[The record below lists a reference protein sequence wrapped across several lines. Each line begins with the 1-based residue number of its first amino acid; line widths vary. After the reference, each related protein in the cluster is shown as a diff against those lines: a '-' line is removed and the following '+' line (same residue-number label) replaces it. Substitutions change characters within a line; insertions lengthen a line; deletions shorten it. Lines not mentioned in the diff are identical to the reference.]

1 MGVVQRFERKL
12 QSAVGDA
19 FARVFGGG
27 VVPQE
32 VEAALQQEATMSV
45 RTLDGGHL
53 LAPNAYVITISP
65 SDHDRLASDHDLTT
79 RAFSRHLQDFITDQG
94 WQTYGRVVVRFEPS
108 TTLHTGQFRTS
119 GTVDPDASPHHAV
132 TPQQAASPHQ
142 STATDR
148 PSSTSGAGPMTQNSG
163 TQNQGDEPDRD
174 NDRPASGVAARA
186 PRNGSAYPSE
196 AYDPEA
202 SGRVDPAAENRI
214 RPPRAYGESE
224 QDARGYGRP
233 PAGQEQGGYG
243 RAPYGQG
250 HDQQGHGQ
258 AGYDQQGY
266 GQSGYDQAGYDQG
279 YGRQPQNRAPY
290 DSRAYGQQPPAQQP
304 YDRQAYGQPAPDPRG
319 QGRQPYDQGG
329 PDPRAY
335 GQQGYDQRGY
345 DQGGYDQGGYDQRGY
360 DQGGYDQ
367 RGYDQGGYDQGGYD
381 QRGYDQ
387 GGYDRSG
394 QDQHGQDR
402 QQAYGDYD
410 QRGYDQGGQS
420 PQPRAYGAAA
430 AYDQPATQGY
440 QQVADGD
447 DYDRPAASRGL
458 AATLQLEDGS
468 GRHYQLREGGNVV
481 GRGQEAQFRLPDTGV
496 SRRHFEIRWDGRVA
510 MLSDLGSTNGTT
522 VNGAPVQDWQLA
534 DGDIVRAGHSEILVR
549 IV

>member
-119 GTVDPDASPHHAV
+119 GTVDPDASP
-132 TPQQAASPHQ
+132 QQSAPPHQ
-142 STATDR
+142 STAQDR

-202 SGRVDPAAENRI
+202 SGRVDPAAENRV
-214 RPPRAYGESE
+214 RPPRAYGDSE

-250 HDQQGHGQ
+250 HDQQGYGQ

-266 GQSGYDQAGYDQG
+266 GQAGYDQQGHEQGGYDQG

-304 YDRQAYGQPAPDPRG
+304 YDRQAYGQPAADPRG
-319 QGRQPYDQGG
+319 HGRPQYDQGG

-335 GQQGYDQRGY
+335 GQQGYGQAGY
-345 DQGGYDQGGYDQRGY
+345 DQQGYDQGGYDQRGY

-367 RGYDQGGYDQGGYD
+367 RGYDQGGYDQ
-381 QRGYDQ
+381 RGYDQ
-387 GGYDRSG
+387 GGYDRSGYDQHG

-410 QRGYDQGGQS
+410 QRGYADGGQAA
-420 PQPRAYGAAA
+420 QPRAYGAAA